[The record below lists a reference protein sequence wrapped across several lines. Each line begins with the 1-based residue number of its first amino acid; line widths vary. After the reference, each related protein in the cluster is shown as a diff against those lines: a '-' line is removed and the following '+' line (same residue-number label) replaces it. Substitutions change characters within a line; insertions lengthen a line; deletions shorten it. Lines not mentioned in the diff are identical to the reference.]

1 MTMSHL
7 GRGLRWLLAA
17 SLALN
22 VALLAG
28 IAWEQFDRD
37 GPRGGGPGHH
47 LRGGMMPSPM
57 RLRHSLPEERRAVV
71 DAVLHEH
78 HARIRES
85 IRGVLDA
92 RASVHTLMAAETI
105 DRAALD
111 RAFADLRERD
121 AEAAR
126 AVQAMLTELAT
137 ELTPEERRD
146 LAESMHR
153 HPRWRDREPARA
165 PDERAR

>member
-1 MTMSHL
+1 MTTSRL

-28 IAWEQFDRD
+28 ITWEQFDRD
-37 GPRGGGPGHH
+37 GPRHGWPGHH

-85 IRGVLDA
+85 VGDVFDA
-92 RASVHTLMAAETI
+92 RARVHALMAAETL

-111 RAFADLRERD
+111 RAFADLRGRD

-137 ELTPEERRD
+137 ELTPEERRA
-146 LAESMHR
+146 LAESVHR
-153 HPRWRDREPARA
+153 RPRGQHRA
-165 PDERAR
+165 PADRPVRQSR